1 MNIER
6 IDVGDVTL
14 NTAIAGTGSPIVLLH
29 GWPHTWQVWRGV
41 IDRLANE
48 HRVIAPDLRGLG
60 GSDRAAKGYDLETLA
75 SDAAGL
81 LAALDVTDAVV
92 VGLDLGAP
100 IAWMLAERH
109 PDRVRRLAVME
120 AVLGTL
126 PGAEAFFVGGPPW
139 WFGFHGVD
147 GLAETVLTGHER
159 DYLGWFLDGG
169 TATTIDPELRETF
182 VAAYTGRESLRCG
195 FEHYRHG
202 ALNARQI
209 DAAIANPERR
219 TVPTLAI
226 AGGVV
231 GHALAGQLERITPAL
246 RTVDMTH
253 CGHIIPVD
261 DPAGLAAA
269 LADFAR

>member
-92 VGLDLGAP
+92 AGLDLGAP

-147 GLAETVLTGHER
+147 GLAETVLTG
-159 DYLGWFLDGG
+159 
-169 TATTIDPELRETF
+169 P
-182 VAAYTGRESLRCG
+182 
-195 FEHYRHG
+195 
-202 ALNARQI
+202 
-209 DAAIANPERR
+209 
-219 TVPTLAI
+219 
-226 AGGVV
+226 
-231 GHALAGQLERITPAL
+231 
-246 RTVDMTH
+246 
-253 CGHIIPVD
+253 
-261 DPAGLAAA
+261 
-269 LADFAR
+269 